1 MALTSVSFMQPK
13 DRQKMCSNCD
23 GRIPVEAEN
32 CPYCA
37 VDLKEAA
44 VKTSHQSIQD
54 SLTALY
60 TPPYAKNS
68 NPPRQQQQTFSFQSL
83 QTPKDPMVEKRFNSS
98 SPSLGAPMIPADSNA
113 DANAQEN
120 RNGFWPILFLS
131 IAANLLMLGLL
142 QFFFSDNGFLR
153 LEWDSSYW
161 YIYCLTAL
169 PLFYFGFKKV
179 NTL

>member
-1 MALTSVSFMQPK
+1 
-13 DRQKMCSNCD
+13 MCSNCD

-68 NPPRQQQQTFSFQSL
+68 SLPRQQQQTFSFQSL

-98 SPSLGAPMIPADSNA
+98 SPSLGAPMIPTDTNA
-113 DANAQEN
+113 DANAQES

-142 QFFFSDNGFLR
+142 QLFFSDNGFLR

-161 YIYCLTAL
+161 YVYCLAAL
-169 PLFYFGFKKV
+169 PLFYFGFKKI